1 MENRVDVTKIAKNYP
16 KFTFFS
22 NMFVDVAMILFDS
35 FKDIINSTNKVKL

>member
-22 NMFVDVAMILFDS
+22 NMFFDVDMVLSDS